1 MGLKGKREMGPRL
14 PDLRQK
20 ELGPGVLRKEGP
32 DGQDMLQSRRPG
44 A

>member
-14 PDLRQK
+14 PDLREK

-32 DGQDMLQSRRPG
+32 YGQDILQSPCPG